1 MAIKMLST
9 QAEDFFTDF
18 NHYSIMQR
26 LVLMIT
32 LASFHQPSFDIKKD
46 LHGSNF

>member
-9 QAEDFFTDF
+9 QAGLSLQFLII
-18 NHYSIMQR
+18 IMQR

>member
-18 NHYSIMQR
+18 NNYNAEVGINDY
-26 LVLMIT
+26 T
-32 LASFHQPSFDIKKD
+32 SFLSSAF
-46 LHGSNF
+46 L

>member
-9 QAEDFFTDF
+9 QAGISLQFLII
-18 NHYSIMQR
+18 IMQR

-32 LASFHQPSFDIKKD
+32 LAYFHQPSFDIKKD